1 MTKPRSNL
9 FDRLIHTLFGVEV
22 LDEYSRQQVNA
33 IGNTCFMMFFAGSL
47 LTIFLAPILR
57 TIDLTLTFHVLL
69 LSQVVLLLVTAL
81 YMSKTC
87 HKLGLLNIE
96 VLAQD
101 YEAVKAQRLK
111 RHRRNAWVFFL
122 FQILTQGLWEVGLQF
137 PHLMT
142 ELMRPEEL
150 IRAALLSLL
159 FYHFTKKQLL
169 STIMVLDED

>member
-1 MTKPRSNL
+1 MTKPHSNL

-57 TIDLTLTFHVLL
+57 TIDLTLTFHVLW
-69 LSQVVLLLVTAL
+69 LSQVLLLLVTTL
-81 YMSKTC
+81 YMSKAC

-122 FQILTQGLWEVGLQF
+122 LQILTQGLWEAGLQF

-159 FYHFTKKQLL
+159 FYHFTKKHLL
-169 STIMVLDED
+169 STIIVLDED

>member
-1 MTKPRSNL
+1 MTKPHSNL

-57 TIDLTLTFHVLL
+57 TIDLTLTFHVLW
-69 LSQVVLLLVTAL
+69 LSQVLLLLVTTL
-81 YMSKTC
+81 YMSKAC

-96 VLAQD
+96 VLVQD

-111 RHRRNAWVFFL
+111 RNRCNAWVFFA
-122 FQILTQGLWEVGLQF
+122 FQVLTQGFWQAGLQF
-137 PHLMT
+137 P
-142 ELMRPEEL
+142 
-150 IRAALLSLL
+150 
-159 FYHFTKKQLL
+159 QLL
-169 STIMVLDED
+169 ARLMSPGVLILGRFA